1 MGVLTKYVF
10 LSGRRDSNPQQPAWK
25 AGTLPIELLPQVVTN
40 LGYPSH
46 FFTWKRGSILLTP
59 WVHFIKRLFS

>member
-40 LGYPSH
+40 LGSFVT
-46 FFTWKRGSILLTP
+46 FFYMDGKANLTNTMGS
-59 WVHFIKRLFS
+59 FY